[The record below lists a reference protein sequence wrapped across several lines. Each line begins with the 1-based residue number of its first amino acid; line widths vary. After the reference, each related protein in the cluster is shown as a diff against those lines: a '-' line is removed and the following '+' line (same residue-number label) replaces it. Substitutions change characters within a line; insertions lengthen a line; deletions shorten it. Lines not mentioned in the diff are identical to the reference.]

1 MALASL
7 RSALDLLR
15 SPPSWLPGLAM
26 GIFVASAVVLQYFA
40 GLFIAERLLV
50 LEMITFPFF
59 VAGLMEL
66 VRSGERSFSS
76 FAAGGISGYFR
87 VLLPSLIILFAIL
100 LTILL
105 ILIPLMAL
113 GIAEAAVSFMALS
126 VIITILF
133 FTSFYDAAAIIEG
146 RSVFDAIRRSIEF
159 VLQHSR
165 DSVIFYLVS
174 IIISFLVFFGAMVLW
189 TATLYDRISPLAS
202 LNATE
207 MQAFTLEQLN
217 ALLGVDGI
225 IITSLFLVL
234 AMAVSVSIIYG
245 YKACLFRDLSEGSVE
260 EPVQAGEYD
269 SKGRWY
275 KY

>member
-15 SPPSWLPGLAM
+15 SPPFWLPGLAM
-26 GIFVASAVVLQYFA
+26 GFFVAGTVVLQYFA
-40 GLFIAERLLV
+40 GLFIAERLFV
-50 LEMITFPFF
+50 LEMVTFPFF

-76 FAAGGISGYFR
+76 FASGGISGYFR
-87 VLLPSLIILFAIL
+87 VLLPSLLILFAIL

-105 ILIPLMAL
+105 ILIPLMVL
-113 GIAEAAVSFMALS
+113 GIAEAALSFMALS

-133 FTSFYDAAAIIEG
+133 FTSFYDAAAVIEG
-146 RSVFDAIRRSIEF
+146 RSVLDAIRRSIEF
-159 VLQHSR
+159 VLRHTR

-189 TATLYDRISPLAS
+189 TAVLYDRISPLAS
-202 LNATE
+202 LNGTE
-207 MQAFTLEQLN
+207 IQAFTLEQLN

-225 IITSLFLVL
+225 IITFLFLVL

-245 YKACLFRDLSEGSVE
+245 FKACLFRDLSEGPAE
-260 EPVQAGEYD
+260 EPVQNGEYD